1 MTDIKDK
8 IKEYDNVLQKHIDKK
23 DFVKINRTFKDREEN
38 ISGFIYLLSKDFLLL
53 QVDNEFM
60 LDGYAIIPKHKF
72 DSIRC
77 NKYDK
82 TFKKIYKDE
91 GLLSTQYGFDK
102 SISLKSWQDLFSD
115 LKSLDFHVIIEC
127 EDKDEPDFII
137 GPIKRIYKDK
147 VSIQYYDPTGKLDD
161 KPTTVKYNEITIVKF
176 DDRYT
181 TIFRKYLKQSNDK
194 TN

>member
-1 MTDIKDK
+1 MTDRKDK
-8 IKEYDNVLQKHIDKK
+8 IKEYNNLLQKHIDKK
-23 DFVKINRTFKDREEN
+23 NFVKINRTFKDREEN
-38 ISGFIYLLSKDFLLL
+38 ISGFILSLSKDFLLL

-82 TFKKIYKDE
+82 IFKKIYKDE
-91 GLLSTQYGFDK
+91 GLLSTQYGFNK
-102 SISLKSWQDLFSD
+102 SVSLKSWQDLFSN
-115 LKSLDFHVIIEC
+115 LKNLDFHVVIEC
-127 EDKDEPDFII
+127 EDKDKPDFII

-161 KPTTVKYNEITIVKF
+161 KLTTAKYDEITIVKF
-176 DDRYT
+176 GDRYT
-181 TIFRKYLKQSNDK
+181 TTFRKYLRMNDGK
-194 TN
+194 TT